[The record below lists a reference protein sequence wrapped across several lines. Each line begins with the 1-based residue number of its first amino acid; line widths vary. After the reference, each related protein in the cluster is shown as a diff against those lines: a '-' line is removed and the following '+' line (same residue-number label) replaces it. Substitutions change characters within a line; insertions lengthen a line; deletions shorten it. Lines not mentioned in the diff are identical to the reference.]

1 MSMDKKLFK
10 WFAILVVQ
18 GKEFYVR
25 DRIKNLN
32 DDFVKEHLREVLLP
46 TEKEIYEVR
55 RKKVVRNIPIYPNY
69 LFANTSSID
78 AVSTAIRDISYAI
91 RILGDSNRSIAISED
106 EMEIVK
112 AMAANQKIHSAFKYK
127 IGDVIEII
135 GGHCKSLAGRVIDIP
150 DVNCVKVEI
159 QIFNRAIYSTIKLE
173 DVKAA

>member
-1 MSMDKKLFK
+1 MDKKNFK
-10 WFAILVVQ
+10 WFAVLVVQ

-32 DDFVKEHLREVLLP
+32 DDFVRDNIREVLLP

-69 LFANTSSID
+69 LFIDTSSIE
-78 AVSTAIRDISYAI
+78 AISTAIRDVSYAI
-91 RILGDSNRSIAISED
+91 RILGDGTKPIAISD
-106 EMEIVK
+106 QEMEIVK

-127 IGDVIEII
+127 IGDIIEII

-150 DVNCVKVEI
+150 DVNSLKVEI
-159 QIFNRAIYSTIKLE
+159 QIFNRAIYSNIKLE